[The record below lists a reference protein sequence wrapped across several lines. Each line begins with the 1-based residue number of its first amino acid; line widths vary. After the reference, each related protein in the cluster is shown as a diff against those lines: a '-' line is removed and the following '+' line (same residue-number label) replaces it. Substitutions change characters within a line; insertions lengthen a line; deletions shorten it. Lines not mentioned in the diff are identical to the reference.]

1 MFQIKNIATHDFQN
15 GNTTLDGA
23 AQTDCEFKHLCE
35 IYLQSFMFQIK
46 RDQKYC
52 DSQLSNGNTWIVRL
66 QINFTR
72 YVCESTNIY
81 NSFPKSV

>member
-1 MFQIKNIATHDFQN
+1 MFQIKNIATHNFLN

-23 AQTDCEFKHLCE
+23 AQTVCEFKHLCE
-35 IYLQSFMFQIK
+35 IYLQSFLFQIK
-46 RDQKYC
+46 RDQNVATHKF
-52 DSQLSNGNTWIVRL
+52 QNGNTWIVRS

-81 NSFPKSV
+81 NLFGKPV

>member
-1 MFQIKNIATHDFQN
+1 MFQIKNIATHNFLN

-23 AQTDCEFKHLCE
+23 AQKFVNLNIYVKYIYKVSCFRSKE
-35 IYLQSFMFQIK
+35 IKNIGTHKFQ
-46 RDQKYC
+46 
-52 DSQLSNGNTWIVRL
+52 NGNTWIVRS

-81 NSFPKSV
+81 NLFGKPV